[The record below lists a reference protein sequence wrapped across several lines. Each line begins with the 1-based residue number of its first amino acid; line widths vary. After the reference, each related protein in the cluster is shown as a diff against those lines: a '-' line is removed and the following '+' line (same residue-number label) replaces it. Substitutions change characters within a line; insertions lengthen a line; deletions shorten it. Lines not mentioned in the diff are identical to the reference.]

1 MLVTPSFETNPRII
15 ESGLSVLIL
24 GGSIAVLKHLSS
36 IITQICLLR
45 SRLKGFL
52 KGEGILG
59 GGRSLWERIWVGGLF
74 GRSGSM
80 GV

>member
-1 MLVTPSFETNPRII
+1 MLVTHSFETNPRII
-15 ESGLSVLIL
+15 DSGLSVLIL
-24 GGSIAVLKHLSS
+24 GGSITVLKHLSS
-36 IITQICLLR
+36 IITQICHR